1 VLEKVKIVRDIML
14 HGKNSPPVFFE
25 KKTGAALLEGS

>member
-14 HGKNSPPVFFE
+14 HGKNRKEARSNLV
-25 KKTGAALLEGS
+25 